1 MDDAEARTVL
11 TRLWVDH
18 REEVVRFVARRA
30 EPEHVDDVVSETFLV
45 AWRRVDEVPTE
56 ARPWLYGVARNVLA
70 TQGRTH
76 GRWRALGVRLGQ
88 EPATASE
95 GVDEVVTERTD
106 LRRAWE
112 LLGDADRE
120 VIALVAWDGLTNIE
134 AAQVLGCRASTF
146 AVRLNRAR
154 KRLLAFSE
162 VPSGTADKLRRLQ
175 QEAP

>member
-1 MDDAEARTVL
+1 MDDAEARDVL

-30 EPEHVDDVVSETFLV
+30 EPELVDDVVSETFLV
-45 AWRRVDEVPTE
+45 AWRRVDEVATE
-56 ARPWLYGVARNVLA
+56 ARPWLFGVARNVLA
-70 TQGRTH
+70 THVRTH
-76 GRWRALGVRLGQ
+76 GRWRALGVRLQ
-88 EPATASE
+88 REPQDVAGGIESVA
-95 GVDEVVTERTD
+95 TERAD

-112 LLGDADRE
+112 LLSDGDRE
-120 VIALVAWDGLTNIE
+120 VIALVAWDGLSNIE
-134 AAQVLGCRASTF
+134 AAQVLGCRPSTF

-162 VPSGTADKLRRLQ
+162 VRSGTAAKLRRLQ